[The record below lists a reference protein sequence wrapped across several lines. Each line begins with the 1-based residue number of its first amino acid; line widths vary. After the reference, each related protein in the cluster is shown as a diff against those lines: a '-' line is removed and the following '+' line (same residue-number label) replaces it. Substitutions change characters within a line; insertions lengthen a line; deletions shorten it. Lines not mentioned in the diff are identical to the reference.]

1 MEPDEPKTEVF
12 DAPPTGEW
20 ADPKPRYFGVTP
32 HGLAAVLAA
41 FAFGA
46 GVVLLVAGYVLV
58 GVLLLVAAALL
69 ALIWAEQARR
79 SRATAFD
86 RVTAAAVDHT
96 RALAGFTGS
105 SVRAWTTAGRE
116 IARLRLEANRL
127 AKQRSQLQYALGGAS
142 YAGDDAEVARLR
154 DELARSTSGRRMRRA
169 RERGGRGDA
178 ADDRT
183 RAARGGPD
191 GGANARRAQ
200 MTIARLPARG
210 AYAGPKEEVD
220 GRKVS
225 RGRSSGRSAR
235 RACCAGGDHRHGSAY
250 HRDAASV
257 PAQYHTGQEITFES
271 PSVCTVGC
279 QMIWTLFK
287 SGGRISASGWCR
299 T

>member
-20 ADPKPRYFGVTP
+20 VDPKPRYFGVTP

-46 GVVLLVAGYVLV
+46 GIVLLVAGYVLV
-58 GVLLLVAAALL
+58 GVLLLVGAALL

-105 SVRAWTTAGRE
+105 SVRAWTRAGRE

-127 AKQRSQLQYALGGAS
+127 AKQRSQLQYALGGAA

-154 DELARSTSGRRMRRA
+154 DELRALDERIGACVARANEVVEEMRRTTA
-169 RERGGRGDA
+169 RERLA
-178 ADDRT
+178 VAPTEVRT
-183 RAARGGPD
+183 PD
-191 GGANARRAQ
+191 EPG
-200 MTIARLPARG
+200 
-210 AYAGPKEEVD
+210 
-220 GRKVS
+220 
-225 RGRSSGRSAR
+225 
-235 RACCAGGDHRHGSAY
+235 
-250 HRDAASV
+250 
-257 PAQYHTGQEITFES
+257 
-271 PSVCTVGC
+271 
-279 QMIWTLFK
+279 
-287 SGGRISASGWCR
+287 
-299 T
+299 